1 MWIDVIHSYM
11 FDRYDW
17 LAKKSLRAGYFLWT
31 MIAYGLGIQTR
42 LLYLPIIQ
50 SSSQVMVVKARYI
63 KLRIVKFWQFCIL
76 KFLELLI
83 LVQFLNI
90 TYRSFHYLCGT
101 KFDGWTW
108 PTCLALHCPFYFR
121 YVFWCT
127 LRAYLK
133 DFCSV
138 RDWSN

>member
-1 MWIDVIHSYM
+1 M

-63 KLRIVKFWQFCIL
+63 KLRIVKF
-76 KFLELLI
+76 
-83 LVQFLNI
+83 
-90 TYRSFHYLCGT
+90 
-101 KFDGWTW
+101 
-108 PTCLALHCPFYFR
+108 
-121 YVFWCT
+121 
-127 LRAYLK
+127 
-133 DFCSV
+133 
-138 RDWSN
+138 